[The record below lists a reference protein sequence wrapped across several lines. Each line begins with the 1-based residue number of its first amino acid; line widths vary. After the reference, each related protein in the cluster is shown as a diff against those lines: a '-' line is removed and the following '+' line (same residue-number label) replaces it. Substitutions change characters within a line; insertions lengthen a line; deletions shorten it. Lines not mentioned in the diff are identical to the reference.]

1 LLLVGFNPLKAT
13 QPVHPTV
20 AQADIRGLDTAV
32 LVSVMWACLGLGSRV
47 SGAACCRL

>member
-1 LLLVGFNPLKAT
+1 LFVGFNPLKAT

-20 AQADIRGLDTAV
+20 AQADMRGLDTAV